1 VTNTYGSVTS
11 SVAALTVQGSCS
23 FISNGFGFNLS
34 GMAGQ
39 TVVIEAST
47 NLTSWMPLLTNS
59 LQTGCFN
66 FNDCDSTNTAQRFYR
81 VRLTP

>member
-1 VTNTYGSVTS
+1 M
-11 SVAALTVQGSCS
+11 AALTVQLPTPIVLTAEGSGR

-47 NLTSWMPLLTNS
+47 NLTSWTALLTNS
-59 LQTGCFN
+59 LLTGYFCC
-66 FNDCDSTNTAQRFYR
+66 NDPGSTNLAQRFYR
-81 VRLTP
+81 ARLTP